1 MGDGDRIRPSRRE
14 GRLFGHRECR
24 GGLPGPGW
32 TRLVDDRLR
41 LTYGCAHEEVEV
53 PTETAIQKLRPEEA
67 AERVFRARKQDC
79 AWLDRFT
86 ECLAGYR
93 EGSVVGTSPA
103 ARQSSSGL
111 VRTIG
116 VWQLSQ
122 AKAAALF
129 GVSRQA
135 FAKWLQRGVPADHAV
150 AVADLTAATDL
161 LQRYLKRDRIPA
173 VVRRPIPNLDDVSL
187 LDLLGEGDTN
197 RLLAACRDMFDFGRT
212 HR

>member
-1 MGDGDRIRPSRRE
+1 M
-14 GRLFGHRECR
+14 
-24 GGLPGPGW
+24 
-32 TRLVDDRLR
+32 
-41 LTYGCAHEEVEV
+41 

-67 AERVFRARKQDC
+67 AERVFRARQQDS
-79 AWLDRFT
+79 AWLDRFA
-86 ECLAGYR
+86 ECLAVYR
-93 EGSVVGTSPA
+93 EGPPGATSPA
-103 ARQSSSGL
+103 GRQSSSGL

-161 LQRYLKRDRIPA
+161 LERYLKRDRIPA
-173 VVRRPIPNLDDVSL
+173 VVRRPIPKLDGVSL
-187 LDLLGEGDTN
+187 LDLLGRGDTN
-197 RLLAACRDMFDFGRT
+197 RLLSACRDMFDFERAHG
-212 HR
+212 

>member
-1 MGDGDRIRPSRRE
+1 M
-14 GRLFGHRECR
+14 
-24 GGLPGPGW
+24 
-32 TRLVDDRLR
+32 
-41 LTYGCAHEEVEV
+41 
-53 PTETAIQKLRPEEA
+53 PTETAIQELRPEEA
-67 AERVFRARKQDC
+67 AERLFRAREEDS
-79 AWLDRFT
+79 AWLDRFA

-93 EGSVVGTSPA
+93 EGPTGGTSPS
-103 ARQSSSGL
+103 ARQSGSGL

-161 LQRYLKRDRIPA
+161 LERYLKRDRIPA
-173 VVRRPIPNLDDVSL
+173 VVRRPIPKLDGVSL
-187 LDLLGEGDTN
+187 LDLLGRGDTN
-197 RLLAACRDMFDFGRT
+197 RLLSACREMFDFERAHG
-212 HR
+212 

>member
-1 MGDGDRIRPSRRE
+1 M
-14 GRLFGHRECR
+14 
-24 GGLPGPGW
+24 
-32 TRLVDDRLR
+32 
-41 LTYGCAHEEVEV
+41 
-53 PTETAIQKLRPEEA
+53 PTETAIQKQRPEEA
-67 AERVFRARKQDC
+67 AERVFRAHEQDSV
-79 AWLDRFT
+79 WLDRFA

-93 EGSVVGTSPA
+93 EGLAGGTSLA
-103 ARQSSSGL
+103 ARQSGLDL

-150 AVADLTAATDL
+150 AVADLKAATDL
-161 LQRYLKRDRIPA
+161 LERYLKRDRIPA
-173 VVRRPIPNLDDVSL
+173 VVRRPIARLDGVSL
-187 LDLLGEGDTN
+187 LDLMGRGGTG
-197 RLLAACRDMFDFGRT
+197 RLLSACRDMFDFERA

>member
-1 MGDGDRIRPSRRE
+1 M
-14 GRLFGHRECR
+14 
-24 GGLPGPGW
+24 
-32 TRLVDDRLR
+32 
-41 LTYGCAHEEVEV
+41 
-53 PTETAIQKLRPEEA
+53 PTEKAIQRLRPEEA
-67 AERVFRARKQDC
+67 AERVFRARKQDS

-93 EGSVVGTSPA
+93 EGPAGGTSLA
-103 ARQSSSGL
+103 ARQAGPDL

-150 AVADLTAATDL
+150 AVADLSAATDL
-161 LQRYLKRDRIPA
+161 LERYLKRDRIPA
-173 VVRRPIPNLDDVSL
+173 VVRRPIARLDGVSL
-187 LDLLGEGDTN
+187 LDLLGRGDTST
-197 RLLAACRDMFDFGRT
+197 LLTACRDMFDFERA

>member
-1 MGDGDRIRPSRRE
+1 M
-14 GRLFGHRECR
+14 
-24 GGLPGPGW
+24 
-32 TRLVDDRLR
+32 
-41 LTYGCAHEEVEV
+41 

-67 AERVFRARKQDC
+67 ARRVFRAREQDS

-86 ECLAGYR
+86 ESLAGYR
-93 EGSVVGTSPA
+93 EGPGGTSHT
-103 ARQSSSGL
+103 ARQSGSDL

-116 VWQLSQ
+116 LWQLSQ

-150 AVADLTAATDL
+150 AVADLKAATDL
-161 LQRYLKRDRIPA
+161 LERYLKRDRIPA
-173 VVRRPIPNLDDVSL
+173 VVRRPIPRLEGVSL
-187 LDLLGEGDTN
+187 LDLLSRGETN
-197 RLLAACRDMFDFGRT
+197 QVLSACRAMFDFERA

>member
-1 MGDGDRIRPSRRE
+1 M
-14 GRLFGHRECR
+14 
-24 GGLPGPGW
+24 
-32 TRLVDDRLR
+32 
-41 LTYGCAHEEVEV
+41 
-53 PTETAIQKLRPEEA
+53 PTETAIQELRPEEA
-67 AERVFRARKQDC
+67 AERVFRARQQDS
-79 AWLDRFT
+79 AWLDRFA

-93 EGSVVGTSPA
+93 EGPTGGTSPA

-111 VRTIG
+111 VRTIR

-161 LQRYLKRDRIPA
+161 LERYLKRDRIPA
-173 VVRRPIPNLDDVSL
+173 VVRRPIPRLDGVSL
-187 LDLLGEGDTN
+187 LDLLGCGDTK
-197 RLLAACRDMFDFGRT
+197 RLLSACRDMFDFERANG
-212 HR
+212 